1 MPRIAIVKLPEYVT
15 KEEVRRVCK
24 ELKLRDWTKIKAPKI
39 SLKEAKIVL
48 KQIDS
53 AGLKIDPEQFRSG
66 LEVEFEHGTRF
77 KQANVTNN
85 HPVLTGMIVLAHMLE
100 TLDYYMR
107 LDVTEIEG
115 RLFNAV
121 AAKSIEQIRMNSQK
135 AIEARIVL
143 AKAEARNL

>member
-1 MPRIAIVKLPEYVT
+1 LPEYVT
-15 KEEVRRVCK
+15 KEEVQRVCK
-24 ELKLRDWTKIKAPKI
+24 GLKLRDWTKIKAPKI

-53 AGLKIDPEQFRSG
+53 AGMKIDPEQFRRG

-77 KQANVTNN
+77 KEANVTNN
-85 HPVLTGMIVLAHMLE
+85 HPVITGKIVLAHIFE

-107 LDVTEIEG
+107 LDITEIEG
-115 RLFNAV
+115 RLFKAV
-121 AAKSIEQIRMNSQK
+121 ASKNIEQVRINYQK
-135 AIEARIVL
+135 VIDARIVL

>member
-1 MPRIAIVKLPEYVT
+1 MKLPEYVT
-15 KEEVRRVCK
+15 KEEVQRVCK
-24 ELKLRDWTKIKAPKI
+24 GLKLRDWTKIKAPKI

-53 AGLKIDPEQFRSG
+53 AGMKMDPEQFRRG

-77 KQANVTNN
+77 KEANVTNN
-85 HPVLTGMIVLAHMLE
+85 HPVITGKIVLAHIFE

-107 LDVTEIEG
+107 LDITEIEG
-115 RLFNAV
+115 RLFKAV
-121 AAKSIEQIRMNSQK
+121 ASKNIEQVRINYQK
-135 AIEARIVL
+135 VIDARIVL

>member
-1 MPRIAIVKLPEYVT
+1 MKLPEYVT
-15 KEEVRRVCK
+15 KEEVQRVCK
-24 ELKLRDWTKIKAPKI
+24 GLKLRDWTKIKAPKI

-53 AGLKIDPEQFRSG
+53 AGMKIDPEQFRRG

-77 KQANVTNN
+77 KEANITNN
-85 HPVLTGMIVLAHMLE
+85 HPVITGKIVLAHIFE

-107 LDVTEIEG
+107 LDITEIEG
-115 RLFNAV
+115 RLFKAV
-121 AAKSIEQIRMNSQK
+121 AAKDIKQVRMNYQK
-135 AIEARIVL
+135 AIDARIVL

>member
-1 MPRIAIVKLPEYVT
+1 MKLPEYVT
-15 KEEVRRVCK
+15 KEEVQRVCK
-24 ELKLRDWTKIKAPKI
+24 GLKLRDWTKIKAPKI

-53 AGLKIDPEQFRSG
+53 AGMKIDPEQFRRG

-77 KQANVTNN
+77 KEANVTNN
-85 HPVLTGMIVLAHMLE
+85 HPVITGKIVLAHIFE

-107 LDVTEIEG
+107 LDITEIEG
-115 RLFNAV
+115 RLFKAV
-121 AAKSIEQIRMNSQK
+121 ASKNIEQVRINHQK
-135 AIEARIVL
+135 VIGSRIVL

>member
-1 MPRIAIVKLPEYVT
+1 MKLPEYVT
-15 KEEVRRVCK
+15 KEEVQRVCK
-24 ELKLRDWTKIKAPKI
+24 GLKLRDWTKIKAPKI

-53 AGLKIDPEQFRSG
+53 AGMKIDPEQFRRG

-77 KQANVTNN
+77 KEANVTNN
-85 HPVLTGMIVLAHMLE
+85 HPVITGKIVLAHIFE

-107 LDVTEIEG
+107 LDITEIEG
-115 RLFNAV
+115 RLFKAV
-121 AAKSIEQIRMNSQK
+121 ASKNIEQVRINYQK
-135 AIEARIVL
+135 VIDARIVL